1 MRWKMNKK
9 LLLFDGHS
17 IANRAFYGVPLL
29 TTKNG
34 QYTNAIFGFLNIMLS
49 IVEKEK
55 PDYLGV
61 TFDLAAPTF
70 RHQFSEVY
78 KGNRKGMPEELRA
91 QMPLLKEV
99 LKAMHIHILSKEGF
113 EADDVLGTLAKAG
126 EKSGMQ
132 VTVVS
137 GDRDLFQITS
147 EQIQI
152 KIPRTKKTGTEIES
166 FYAKDVE
173 EAYGVTPTEFIDV
186 KGLMGDASDNIKGVP
201 GIGEKT
207 AIKLIKEY
215 GSIENLLEHV
225 EEIKQKKLKEN
236 LMTYAQDARDSK
248 ILATI
253 VCNVPLEYEWQD
265 FEFDLTLD
273 EAAGELFQSLE
284 LKSLLNKLPKKVLKE
299 QEEKPLEVQGLTCE
313 NLEGFLKKSNGQK
326 IAISYWMEEETLG
339 LALAYEDQVGYGEWN
354 LNEPDSKKCLKAFLE
369 STSYDKIIH
378 DSKKMMHALH
388 SFGIEVNQAAF
399 DTFIGAY
406 LLQPTSKDYDVA
418 ELEALFLG
426 SHYLKSDEQILGKG
440 KSKAT
445 WMSLESTV
453 RQDEMVK
460 RALKLVTIE
469 GKMRQQL
476 IEEKMLDLFNEIEMP
491 LIKVLFDMEITGITI
506 DPEGLKAYGS
516 ELEALLESISEAIY
530 EEAGETFNI
539 NSPKQLGVILFEK
552 MGIPVIKKTKT
563 GYSTAAEVLE
573 TLSKTYPFVDKILEY
588 RQYAKLKSTYV
599 DGLLAVM
606 TKENKIHSTFNQTIT
621 ATGRLSST
629 EPNLQNI
636 PVKFEMGKKIREL
649 FIPSSSEYVFLDGDY
664 SQIELRLLAH
674 IAQDETLIEAFK
686 NNVDIH
692 ALTASQVFHVPFE
705 EVTPLQRSNAKA
717 VNFGIVYGI
726 SAFAL
731 SEDLKISQK
740 EAQRYIEGYFD
751 QYPQIKSYIENTIS
765 YAMEHGYVET
775 LYHRKREIPEI
786 LASNYNLRE
795 FGKRVAM
802 NTPIQGTAADVIKI
816 AMIRVHGKLK
826 EMNLRSKLILTVH
839 DELLIE
845 THRDEIE
852 VVQKLLKE
860 EMEHVGAFKVP
871 LHVDVHQGENW
882 LAAK

>member
-17 IANRAFYGVPLL
+17 MANRAFYGVPLL
-29 TTKNG
+29 TNKDG

-55 PDYLGV
+55 PDYIGV
-61 TFDLAAPTF
+61 AFDLSAPTF
-70 RHQFSEVY
+70 RHQFSDEY
-78 KGNRKGMPEELRA
+78 KGNRKGMPEELRV
-91 QMPLLKEV
+91 QIPLLKEV
-99 LKAMHIHILSKEGF
+99 LGAMHIHMISKEGF
-113 EADDVLGTLAKAG
+113 EADDVLGTLAKSG
-126 EKSGMQ
+126 EKAGMQ

-147 EQIQI
+147 EQIEI

-166 FYAKDVE
+166 FFAKDVE
-173 EAYGVTPTEFIDV
+173 ATYGVTPTEFIDV

-207 AIKLIKEY
+207 AVKLIKEY

-236 LMTYAQDARDSK
+236 LTTYAQDARDSK
-248 ILATI
+248 MLATI
-253 VCNVPLEYEWQD
+253 VCNVPLEYEWQE
-265 FEFDLTLD
+265 FEFDLALD
-273 EAAGELFQSLE
+273 EAASELFKSLE
-284 LKSLLNKLPKKVLKE
+284 LKSIMNKLPKKGQDTQKE
-299 QEEKPLEVQGLTCE
+299 MPLEIQKLTCQNFSTFLE
-313 NLEGFLKKSNGQK
+313 NSNGQK
-326 IAISYWMEEETLG
+326 LAMSYFLEEEMLG
-339 LALAYEDQVGYGEWN
+339 LALAYENQVGYGEWN
-354 LNEPDSKKCLKAFLE
+354 LNEVDSRKCLKDFFE
-369 STSYDKIIH
+369 SISYDKIVH
-378 DSKKMMHALH
+378 DSKKMMHVLYP
-388 SFGIEVNQAAF
+388 FNIQLNKIDF

-406 LLQPTSKDYDVA
+406 LLQPTSKDYDIA

-426 SHYLKSDEQILGKG
+426 SHELKSEEQMLGKG
-440 KSKAT
+440 KSKMT
-445 WMSLESTV
+445 WMSLEETV
-453 RQDEMVK
+453 RCHEMAK

-469 GKMRQQL
+469 QKMKQQL
-476 IEEKMLDLFNEIEMP
+476 NEENMLELFNEIEMP
-491 LIKVLFDMEITGITI
+491 LVNVLFDMEIAGITI
-506 DPEGLKAYGS
+506 DPEGLKAYGQ
-516 ELEALLESISEAIY
+516 ELEALLDRISNSIY

-552 MGIPVIKKTKT
+552 MGIPVVKKTKT

-636 PVKFEMGKKIREL
+636 PVKFEMGKKIRQL

-674 IAQDETLIEAFK
+674 IAQDETLIDAF
-686 NNVDIH
+686 NHNVDIH
-692 ALTASQVFHVPFE
+692 ALTASQVFHTPFE

-717 VNFGIVYGI
+717 VNFGIVYGM

-740 EAQRYIEGYFD
+740 EAQRYIDGYFD
-751 QYPQIKSYIENTIS
+751 KYPRIKTYIENTIS

-826 EMNLRSKLILTVH
+826 EMKLRSKLILTVH

-852 VVQKLLKE
+852 VVQKLLKD
-860 EMEHVGAFKVP
+860 EMEHVGNFKVP